1 MMKSLRIVL
10 AVLLIGA
17 GAAQQSRAQDVILGI
32 GGRVGATL
40 DPDQV
45 HFGVHAD
52 LGEIVEQLVFRP
64 NVEVGV
70 GNDLTLVAINPE
82 VVYRFTDHRT
92 KNYVP
97 YAGGGIGL
105 NFLSHDNGHPLA
117 DDDEFQVGLNLL
129 GGLEFETSKTSS
141 LFMEA
146 KFGIGDSPE
155 VKLSFGFTVR
165 R

>member
-1 MMKSLRIVL
+1 MESSEERGKMKSLRIVL

-82 VVYRFTDHRT
+82 VVYRSPTTGRRT
-92 KNYVP
+92 TFHMP
-97 YAGGGIGL
+97 GAGSG
-105 NFLSHDNGHPLA
+105 
-117 DDDEFQVGLNLL
+117 
-129 GGLEFETSKTSS
+129 
-141 LFMEA
+141 
-146 KFGIGDSPE
+146 
-155 VKLSFGFTVR
+155 
-165 R
+165 